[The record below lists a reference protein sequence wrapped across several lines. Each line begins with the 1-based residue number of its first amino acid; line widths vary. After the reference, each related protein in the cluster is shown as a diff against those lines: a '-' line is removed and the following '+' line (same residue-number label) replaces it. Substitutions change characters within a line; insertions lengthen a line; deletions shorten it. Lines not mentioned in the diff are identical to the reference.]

1 MGISF
6 IAMAALAW
14 AAGAA
19 EKPGIDAQLSCI
31 EQNLDSG
38 DRGVIGMMEYFDEE
52 PVDERVM
59 ENFEWAGNKCSQQ
72 YRWADSKKSTA
83 MAIAKEQMTA
93 QFWRDRLIGNHMKMD
108 IADAYIDRNIAGL
121 NEEYKSLRLRKV
133 FHENQLIELGAASS
147 DFQYFSEFWE
157 YLRYR
162 RRLHELRAMFNGIK

>member
-6 IAMAALAW
+6 IAIAVLAW
-14 AAGAA
+14 AASAP
-19 EKPGIDAQLSCI
+19 EKSGIEAQLSCI

-38 DRGVIGMMEYFDEE
+38 DRGVIGMMEYFEE

-59 ENFEWAGNKCSQQ
+59 ENFQWAGNKCSQQ
-72 YRWADSKKSTA
+72 YGWADSIKSTA
-83 MAIAKEQMTA
+83 MVIAKEQMTA
-93 QFWRDRLIGNHMKMD
+93 QFWRDRLSDNHMKMD

-121 NEEYKSLRLRKV
+121 NDEYKSMHPRKV
-133 FHENQLIELGAASS
+133 FHENKLIELGAASS

-162 RRLHELRAMFNGIK
+162 TRLHELRAMFNGSK